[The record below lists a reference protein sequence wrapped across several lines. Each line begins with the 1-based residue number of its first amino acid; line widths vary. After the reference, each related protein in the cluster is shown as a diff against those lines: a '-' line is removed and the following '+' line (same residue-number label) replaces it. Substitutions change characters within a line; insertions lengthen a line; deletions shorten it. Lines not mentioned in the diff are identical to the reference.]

1 MNPRAT
7 IFLLA
12 LSILAVGGVLYLRQN
27 VAPTREAAENLRYAA
42 VFDPE
47 AVSEIAITRGTEKIF
62 LRKEAGGWRIAEP
75 VEDRASPEAVDRL
88 LMAARFMEVR
98 DRQPRRNAEKFPE
111 AALIPPRLRIEL
123 RGEEN
128 AAIDIGAGT
137 ALPQE
142 VFARVDGEPGILRVA
157 DTVVELAGAPPE
169 QFRDPRLTEFTA
181 DDIEKFTVRRADGEM
196 TLRRERGKWM
206 IDKPVRAAADPQA
219 VRAFLDPLLGLRIDS
234 FGTTAGNAA
243 ATLPVQEAA
252 ISLTPRG
259 GGDDLELRVIGS
271 DAAEP
276 VTLAAFF
283 KSRGGDIVVDGS
295 AQKLFSVSPEE
306 LRDRS
311 LGYVDIDTI
320 DRILVESDG
329 KTVTLKREGADW
341 VGDTDSAKRSAGD
354 VEKLV
359 AAFNETKVGS
369 FRTAESAEAVG
380 LASPPQRVAF
390 YAWLSENTAE
400 DTAGLHVLAGADFGN
415 AAPDG
420 GIYARAAGGE
430 ETVTVSAE
438 LSQAIRTAVF
448 PPAPVNSP
456 R

>member
-7 IFLLA
+7 IFLLV
-12 LSILAVGGVLYLRQN
+12 LTLLVVGGIFYLRLA
-27 VAPTREAAENLRYAA
+27 VAPTREATENLRYAA

-47 AVSEIAITRGTEKIF
+47 AADEIVITRGNGKIV
-62 LRKEAGGWRIAEP
+62 LRKETGGWRITEP
-75 VEDRASPEAVDRL
+75 IEDRADPEAVDRL

-98 DRQPRRNAEKFPE
+98 DRQPGRKAENFPE
-111 AALIPPRLRIEL
+111 AALVPPRVRIEL
-123 RGEEN
+123 RGEETN
-128 AAIDIGAGT
+128 GINIGAGT

-142 VFARVDGEPGILRVA
+142 VFANVDGEAGVLRVA
-157 DTVVELAGAPPE
+157 DTIVELADAPPE
-169 QFRDPRLTEFTA
+169 NFRDPRLTEFTA

-196 TLRRERGKWM
+196 TVRRERGKWM
-206 IDKPVRAAADPQA
+206 VDKPVRAAADPQA
-219 VRAFLDPLLGLRIDS
+219 VRGFLDPLLGLRIDS
-234 FGTTAGNAA
+234 FGANAGSVAG
-243 ATLPVQEAA
+243 TLPAQEAV
-252 ISLTPRG
+252 ISFTPRG
-259 GGDDLELRVIGS
+259 GGDDLELRVTGS
-271 DAAEP
+271 DTAEP
-276 VTLAAFF
+276 GTLAAFF
-283 KSRGGDIVVDGS
+283 KNRGGNIVVDGS
-295 AQKLFSVSPEE
+295 AQKLFSISPEE

-329 KTVTLKREGADW
+329 KKVTLKREGEDW
-341 VGDTDSAKRSAGD
+341 IGDTDGTERSAGD

-359 AAFNETKVGS
+359 AAFNATEVNA

-380 LASPPQRVAF
+380 LASPPRRVAF

-400 DTAGLHVLAGADFGN
+400 DAAGSHIVAGADFGN

-420 GIYARAAGGE
+420 GVYARAAGGE
-430 ETVTVSAE
+430 ETVTVPAE
-438 LSQAIRTAVF
+438 LPEAVRATVF